1 MLSIRQDALTTDEAI
16 SALDLTEQAV
26 IETVHNFG
34 RPKTIILIAHRLT
47 TVGNC
52 DCIFIPEKG
61 RLVAQGRYGEL
72 INSSASFRALTAVQ
86 N

>member
-26 IETVHNFG
+26 IGTVHNFG

-47 TVGNC
+47 TVRNC
-52 DCIFIPEKG
+52 DCIFMLEKG
-61 RLVAQGRYGEL
+61 RLVAQGRYDEL
-72 INSSASFRALTAVQ
+72 VETSASFRAMTANQ